1 MLQAVVNHVQG
12 HNLAGPKVSMML
24 ELLANSALFRKICLK
39 VIMYIPMYGCEIPVF
54 LIGDSDNIIILYQL
68 G

>member
-1 MLQAVVNHVQG
+1 
-12 HNLAGPKVSMML
+12 MML
-24 ELLANSALFRKICLK
+24 VLLANSALFRKICLK